1 MEVFNILSAIGL
13 GGVLLLGGKVWSL
26 AYKLSGMEKDIY
38 SNKENITKCEIK
50 NDKLDS
56 IVIDMDKKLEKI
68 ITILE
73 EKEKHENDRRVGD
86 EKLTNN

>member
-1 MEVFNILSAIGL
+1 
-13 GGVLLLGGKVWSL
+13 
-26 AYKLSGMEKDIY
+26 MEKDIY

-86 EKLTNN
+86 EN

>member
-26 AYKLSGMEKDIY
+26 AYKLSGMEKDIC
-38 SNKENITKCEIK
+38 SNKENILECKSR
-50 NDKLDS
+50 NDRLDD
-56 IVIDMDKKLEKI
+56 IVTNMDKKLEKI

-73 EKEKHENDRRVGD
+73 EKEKHENNRRAGD
-86 EKLTNN
+86 EN